1 MQLSL
6 NNRDKTIM
14 QLRTDIFTY
23 ADDTLEEWN
32 PSDNGYQWVPTDFAA
47 LSREDDIQKAVAV
60 DVYRHLVFWEDID
73 AIHDG
78 RFMDQLDTWLAREF
92 KKAPP
97 LWMSLMEAA
106 IKEKQVWKEN
116 ECDIYVRP
124 SLWFLRED
132 WMNVQ
137 KCLFVVDKI
146 VSQTF
151 RDDDSE
157 NQFIY
162 LKQAS
167 VAELVEFIEEGK
179 IDDDD
184 IPEDKYAEVY
194 AEIRQK

>member
-1 MQLSL
+1 
-6 NNRDKTIM
+6 M

-32 PSDNGYQWVPTDFAA
+32 PSDNGYEWVPTDFAA

-167 VAELVEFIEEGK
+167 VAELVELIEEGK

>member
-1 MQLSL
+1 MQLSI

-14 QLRTDIFTY
+14 QLRTDIFTH

-32 PSDNGYQWVPTDFAA
+32 PSDNGYEWVPTDFAA
-47 LSREDDIQKAVAV
+47 LSREDDVQKAVAV

-116 ECDIYVRP
+116 ESDIYVRP

-137 KCLFVVDKI
+137 KCLFVVEKI

-167 VAELVEFIEEGK
+167 VAELVELIEEGK